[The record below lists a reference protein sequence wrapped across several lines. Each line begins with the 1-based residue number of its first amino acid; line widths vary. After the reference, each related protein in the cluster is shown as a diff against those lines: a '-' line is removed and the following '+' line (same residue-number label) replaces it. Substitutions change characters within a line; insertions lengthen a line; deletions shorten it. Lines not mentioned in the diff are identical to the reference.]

1 MWCGCKLNPLHS
13 VLFTIPLFLKD
24 SWTGSKDTN
33 RLRSSLNIYAA
44 AEQEGRDI
52 FFNQPWP
59 VYFIAKSHRGPG
71 RGLFL
76 LRAL

>member
-1 MWCGCKLNPLHS
+1 MWLQIESSALSVIYDSIISQRQLNRVQRHEQAA
-13 VLFTIPLFLKD
+13 T
-24 SWTGSKDTN
+24 
-33 RLRSSLNIYAA
+33 SLNIYAA
-44 AEQEGRDI
+44 AEQQGRDI